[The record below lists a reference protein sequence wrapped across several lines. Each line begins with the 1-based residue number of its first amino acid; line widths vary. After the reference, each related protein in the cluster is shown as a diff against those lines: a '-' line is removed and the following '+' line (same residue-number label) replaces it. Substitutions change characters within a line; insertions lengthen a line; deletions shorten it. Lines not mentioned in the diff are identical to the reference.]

1 MDQPVKLAKVNRVL
15 GRTGNTGNVT
25 QVRVEFIDDP
35 SRSIVRNVKGPS
47 QLSSISSRYDSLL
60 LASSLAHETR
70 LRSLEAD
77 REEEEARCVAR
88 AEREIAEAQER
99 LGSPPAPAPD
109 RCFVG
114 DARAFKFSGKH
125 AAGGAAGVDRIPDDS
140 TLGPPPAH
148 PAPADGGRAAEL
160 AHRALDSALDSTTD
174 TGSTFPRAVD
184 VPEPAFGAFGELDA
198 EVARPTL
205 TMDVRNMLDLGD
217 EEEGTS
223 YDTSS

>member
-1 MDQPVKLAKVNRVL
+1 
-15 GRTGNTGNVT
+15 
-25 QVRVEFIDDP
+25 
-35 SRSIVRNVKGPS
+35 
-47 QLSSISSRYDSLL
+47 
-60 LASSLAHETR
+60 
-70 LRSLEAD
+70 
-77 REEEEARCVAR
+77 
-88 AEREIAEAQER
+88 
-99 LGSPPAPAPD
+99 
-109 RCFVG
+109 VG

-125 AAGGAAGVDRIPDDS
+125 SGKYSAGGAAGGAVGVDRIPDDS

-184 VPEPAFGAFGELDA
+184 VPEPAFGAFGAFGELDA